1 MRGYL
6 DRLNGW
12 FQSARAE
19 HDSVSD
25 EVLMINMRRLR
36 WMACV
41 VASLTLILG
50 VSYWMGTTGATSR
63 DVTWGRSHAWA
74 DFSMAFVFT
83 LVGWAA
89 HHVIQQGRAT
99 PVAQALV
106 VLTVGWTL
114 GVTIVTTTVDQMFL
128 PGITAFL
135 FGSITIGAV
144 PLMRPKLSLP
154 VFVGAYVVLYC
165 ALPITQHDPVLL
177 QLGRVTGLAAVV
189 LSFFVSVVLWR
200 QSTADI
206 LRHRALQR
214 SNAALTAEQN
224 DLKARTRHGD

>member
-1 MRGYL
+1 MRDYL
-6 DRLNGW
+6 GRFKDWR
-12 FQSARAE
+12 QSTRAE

-25 EVLMINMRRLR
+25 EALMINMHRLR

-41 VASLTLILG
+41 VAALTLVLG
-50 VSYWMGTTGATSR
+50 VSYWLGTTGATPR
-63 DVTWGRSHAWA
+63 EIAWGRSHAWA

-89 HHVIQQGRAT
+89 HHVLKQGRAT
-99 PVAQALV
+99 PVAQMLV

-154 VFVGAYVVLYC
+154 VFLIAYVVLYN
-165 ALPITQHDPVLL
+165 ALSLTQHDPVLL
-177 QLGRVTGLAAVV
+177 HLGRVTGLAAVV
-189 LSFFVSVVLWR
+189 LSCFVSVVLWR
-200 QSTADI
+200 HFTADVV
-206 LRHRALQR
+206 LHRALQR

-224 DLKARTRHGD
+224 DLKVQTRHDD